1 VQHQHP
7 SLHLCWLERGRCVRV
22 YLSLSLCSACTIA
35 MQFSCMRRKKG
46 ESDPPCVVSW
56 SRTLEVVGSHS
67 PHFFSEKGSAR
78 GSYIFYLA
86 GGINVILFL
95 TLPSTLP
102 RVRCC
107 APPPRVCGRAV
118 SARLPAPH
126 VPYIALLF
134 LEIQVTE
141 QKK

>member
-1 VQHQHP
+1 VCA
-7 SLHLCWLERGRCVRV
+7 SVS
-22 YLSLSLCSACTIA
+22 LSLSLSLHLQLPCSSVAGDA
-35 MQFSCMRRKKG
+35 KRGKA
-46 ESDPPCVVSW
+46 DPCVVSW
-56 SRTLEVVGSHS
+56 SCTLEVVAADAALTLHT
-67 PHFFSEKGSAR
+67 FFSKKGSAR
-78 GSYIFYLA
+78 GSYIFYL

-107 APPPRVCGRAV
+107 APPPRVRARECV
-118 SARLPAPH
+118 AEQYPPPAAAACSPCTCT
-126 VPYIALLF
+126 PYSTAALLF